1 MHPTTLCPYHE
12 GVVDCRAYFPLWV
25 RGFDGYAPLGL
36 YMKRVLV
43 VGAGIHGL
51 VTAVRE
57 HISKNQVFI
66 VEKRKR
72 IGGRG
77 TSEESFGHQLEHG
90 PHLLLKGGVLHRM
103 VKKVSKIKPS
113 LMPLRPNKIR
123 IIGHGML
130 LPLNSPKKMLNL
142 KMEKDPVRE
151 KAMRLISGWGQ
162 DIPERRRAL
171 LKGRLCVVGEG
182 WSGLI
187 GRLASTLEEVGV
199 PIQTGVKITDRY
211 EGGVITSKG
220 LKIEAD
226 EVHMCD
232 GSPVGKPVKVATLD
246 VVLDNKPLKGLHGI
260 IKEDVAIL
268 NLAAIHPK
276 KAPGMSH
283 FSCIALSGGI
293 PAIEALLDER
303 VSGWRSHIIT
313 KRENKSITLTDS
325 RGNLSDGVI

>member
-1 MHPTTLCPYHE
+1 
-12 GVVDCRAYFPLWV
+12 
-25 RGFDGYAPLGL
+25 
-36 YMKRVLV
+36 MKRVLV

-51 VTAVRE
+51 VTAARE
-57 HISKNQVFI
+57 HIAKNQVFI

-90 PHLLLKGGVLHRM
+90 PHLLLKGGEFHKM
-103 VKKVSKIKPS
+103 VKKVSKVKPS
-113 LMPLRPNKIR
+113 LRPLRPNKVR

-130 LPLNSPKKMLNL
+130 LPLNNPKEMLNL
-142 KMEKDPVRE
+142 KMENDPVRE
-151 KAMRLISGWGQ
+151 DAMRLISGWGQ

-171 LKGRLCVVGEG
+171 MKGRLCVVGEG

-199 PIQTGVKITDRY
+199 PIQTGMKITDRY

-226 EVHMCD
+226 EIRMCD
-232 GSPVGKPVKVATLD
+232 GAPVGDPVKVATLD
-246 VVLDNKPLKGLHGI
+246 VVLDNKPLNGLHGI
-260 IKEDVAIL
+260 IKGDVAIL
-268 NLAAIHPK
+268 DLAEIHPK

-283 FSCIALSGGI
+283 LSCIAISGGVS
-293 PAIEALLDER
+293 AIEELLDER

-313 KRENKSITLTDS
+313 KRGNKSITLTDS
-325 RGNLSDGVI
+325 RGHLSDGVI

>member
-1 MHPTTLCPYHE
+1 M
-12 GVVDCRAYFPLWV
+12 
-25 RGFDGYAPLGL
+25 RGFDGYAPCRVS
-36 YMKRVLV
+36 MKRVLV

-51 VTAVRE
+51 VTAARE
-57 HISKNQVFI
+57 HIAKNQVFI

-90 PHLLLKGGVLHRM
+90 PHLLLKGGEFHKM
-103 VKKVSKIKPS
+103 VKKVSKVKPS
-113 LMPLRPNKIR
+113 LRPLRPNKVLIV
-123 IIGHGML
+123 GHGAL
-130 LPLNSPKKMLNL
+130 YPINSPKEMLNL
-142 KMEKDPVRE
+142 KLGKDPIRE
-151 KAMRLISGWGQ
+151 DAMRLISGWGQ
-162 DIPERRRAL
+162 DLPERRQAL

-199 PIQTGVKITDRY
+199 PIQTGMKITDTY
-211 EGGVITSKG
+211 DGGVITSKG

-226 EVHMCD
+226 EVRMCD
-232 GSPVGKPVKVATLD
+232 GAAVGEAVKVSTLD
-246 VVLDNKPLKGLHGI
+246 VVLDNRPLNGLHGLV
-260 IKEDVAIL
+260 KGDVAIL
-268 NLAAIHPK
+268 DLAAIHTK

-283 FSCIALSGGI
+283 LSCISLSGGVD
-293 PAIEALLDER
+293 AIEDLLDER

-325 RGNLSDGVI
+325 RGHLSDGVI